1 MAGNFS
7 NVSPLVTAVSLTGNY
22 VSPSF
27 RVGEF
32 DKFALLVSLT
42 GTASGTLKLQAS
54 IEDSVYIDIP
64 DTKIS
69 VSGTD
74 NYLYSMAQ
82 FAYKYVRMEYTHSS
96 GASLITAT
104 VNTVKNK

>member
-7 NVSPLVTAVSLTGNY
+7 DVSPLITAVALSGNY
-22 VSPSF
+22 TSPSF

-32 DKFALLVSLT
+32 DKFALLVSVT
-42 GTASGTLKLQAS
+42 GTASGTIKLQAS
-54 IEDSVYIDIP
+54 IENSVYVDIP

-69 VSGTD
+69 ISGTD

-82 FAYKYVRMEYTHSS
+82 FAYKFVRIVYAHSS
-96 GASLITAT
+96 GASFISAT

>member
-7 NVSPLVTAVSLTGNY
+7 DISPWINTPISSNY
-22 VSPSF
+22 TSQSF

-32 DKFALLVSLT
+32 DKFAILVSVT
-42 GTASGTLKLQAS
+42 GTASGTIRLQAS
-54 IEDSVYIDIP
+54 IEDSVFVDIP

-69 VSGTD
+69 ISGTD

-82 FAYKYVRMEYTHSS
+82 FAYKFIRIVYAHGA
-96 GASLITAT
+96 GASVLVAT
-104 VNTVKNK
+104 INTVKNT

>member
-7 NVSPLVTAVSLTGNY
+7 DISPWISTPLTANY
-22 VSPSF
+22 TSQSF

-32 DKFALLVSLT
+32 DKFAILVSVVGTAT
-42 GTASGTLKLQAS
+42 GTVRLQAS
-54 IEDSVYIDIP
+54 IENSVFVDIP

-69 VSGTD
+69 ISGTD

-82 FAYKYVRMEYTHSS
+82 FAYKFVRLVYSHSAGS
-96 GASLITAT
+96 SVLTAT
-104 VNTVKNK
+104 INTVKNT

>member
-7 NVSPLVTAVSLTGNY
+7 EISPWFSTATGTGFTS
-22 VSPSF
+22 VGF

-32 DKFALLVSLT
+32 DKFAILVST
-42 GTASGTLKLQAS
+42 SGTAAGVIKLQAS
-54 IEDSVYIDIP
+54 IDDLVYVDIP

-69 VSGTD
+69 ISGSD

-82 FAYKYVRMEYTHSS
+82 FAYKYVKIDYSHSS
-96 GASLITAT
+96 GASVITAKI
-104 VNTVKNK
+104 NTVKNA

>member
-7 NVSPLVTAVSLTGNY
+7 EISPWFSSATG
-22 VSPSF
+22 SGFTSTGF

-32 DKFALLVSLT
+32 DKFAVLVVT
-42 GTASGTLKLQAS
+42 AGTAAGTMKLQAS
-54 IEDSVYIDIP
+54 IDDSVYVDIP

-69 VSGTD
+69 ISGSD
-74 NYLYSMAQ
+74 NFLYSMAQ
-82 FAYKYVRMEYTHSS
+82 FAYKYVRMVYVNSS
-96 GASLITAT
+96 GTSTITAT

>member
-7 NVSPLVTAVSLTGNY
+7 EISPWFSSSTGTGFTS
-22 VSPSF
+22 VGF

-32 DKFALLVSLT
+32 DKFAILVSVV
-42 GTASGTLKLQAS
+42 GTASGVIKLQAS
-54 IEDSVYIDIP
+54 IDDSVYVDIP

-69 VSGTD
+69 ISGSD

-82 FAYKYVRMEYTHSS
+82 FAYKYIRMNYAHSS
-96 GASLITAT
+96 GSSVITAKI
-104 VNTVKNK
+104 NTVKNA